1 MPITSNT
8 DDVIASMRARMA
20 KLDDLVHND
29 ADQMGVE
36 VKNISL
42 DLPSD
47 IMEVDT
53 GNWRDSIQPATEQ
66 VSDGVWKLTFGS
78 PGAFAKDGYDYGALR
93 EYLKAPI
100 AISWFMA
107 QDYFD
112 SRWQQ
117 VGDDLAD

>member
-20 KLDDLVHND
+20 KLDGLVQE
-29 ADQMGVE
+29 AAMQMGVE

-42 DLPSD
+42 GLPSD

-53 GNWRDSIQPATEQ
+53 GNWRDSIQSTTEQ

-93 EYLKAPI
+93 EYLKGPI

-107 QDYFD
+107 QDYFQV
-112 SRWQQ
+112 RWAQ
-117 VGDDLAD
+117 VGEELAE